1 MQADSGSG
9 VAGGGLVLRQVG
21 DSGTGAQTQT
31 IQVDADGQIIGKD
44 TVRDTSRWKAYFA
57 QPPLDCV
64 NLSCVPIQPALRNNF
79 RPELCYLNRFLFLPL
94 TA

>member
-44 TVRDTSRWKAYFA
+44 TVRDRFRSPHDGKQT
-57 QPPLDCV
+57 L
-64 NLSCVPIQPALRNNF
+64 LSL
-79 RPELCYLNRFLFLPL
+79 
-94 TA
+94 

>member
-44 TVRDTSRWKAYFA
+44 TVRDRFNHLTIESKLCSAFRLC
-57 QPPLDCV
+57 QSVLRTNSTCV
-64 NLSCVPIQPALRNNF
+64 
-79 RPELCYLNRFLFLPL
+79 
-94 TA
+94 T

>member
-44 TVRDTSRWKAYFA
+44 TVRDRFTSPHDGK
-57 QPPLDCV
+57 QTLL
-64 NLSCVPIQPALRNNF
+64 LSL
-79 RPELCYLNRFLFLPL
+79 
-94 TA
+94 

>member
-44 TVRDTSRWKAYFA
+44 TVRDRFNHLMIEGKLCSAFRLCKSVLRKNST
-57 QPPLDCV
+57 CV
-64 NLSCVPIQPALRNNF
+64 
-79 RPELCYLNRFLFLPL
+79 
-94 TA
+94 T

>member
-44 TVRDTSRWKAYFA
+44 TVRDRFNHLTMESKLCSSAFR
-57 QPPLDCV
+57 LCRSVLRTNSTCV
-64 NLSCVPIQPALRNNF
+64 
-79 RPELCYLNRFLFLPL
+79 
-94 TA
+94 T

>member
-44 TVRDTSRWKAYFA
+44 TVKDRFNHLMMESKLCSAFRLCQSVLPMPTHST
-57 QPPLDCV
+57 CV
-64 NLSCVPIQPALRNNF
+64 A
-79 RPELCYLNRFLFLPL
+79 
-94 TA
+94 

>member
-44 TVRDTSRWKAYFA
+44 TVRDRFNHLTIESKLCSAFSLC
-57 QPPLDCV
+57 QSV
-64 NLSCVPIQPALRNNF
+64 LRTNST
-79 RPELCYLNRFLFLPL
+79 CI
-94 TA
+94 T

>member
-44 TVRDTSRWKAYFA
+44 TVRDRYNHLRMESKLCSAIRLCQFVLRTNST
-57 QPPLDCV
+57 CV
-64 NLSCVPIQPALRNNF
+64 
-79 RPELCYLNRFLFLPL
+79 
-94 TA
+94 T

>member
-44 TVRDTSRWKAYFA
+44 TVRDEM
-57 QPPLDCV
+57 CH
-64 NLSCVPIQPALRNNF
+64 
-79 RPELCYLNRFLFLPL
+79 FL
-94 TA
+94 